1 MIQTMFKKYFLGIL
15 LCVTVL
21 FPFSASAA
29 QDLEVAGWIPY
40 WRADQGI
47 RDAKKH
53 LDQIDALYP
62 FVFTLKNDGSLKDLG
77 KLSGR
82 SWKSLFSAARSE
94 DIEIIPTVM
103 TSDGYLVHTLLSD
116 SKSRRAH
123 IKEIVKMVERGR
135 YDGVGIDYETKRAE
149 TKDFF
154 SLFLKELKKE
164 LHGKI
169 LTCTIEARTPPESL
183 YKVVPDTI
191 AYSNDYK
198 EIGKHCDRIDIMAY
212 DQQRAD
218 LKLNEA
224 KAGEPYMPVADADW
238 VEKVVALAV
247 ASLPKEKLVLGI
259 ASYGNHYAITV
270 APDWYRDYRRIG
282 ALNVP
287 DILDVAKEY
296 KVKPSRN
303 RAGEMSFSYIPKS
316 SHVKLS
322 KSLKI
327 PKDTKSGNVVAAR
340 ALAHANKT
348 GEEVTF
354 NYASYSD
361 AGAMEAKIDL
371 AKKYGLL
378 GIAFFKI
385 DGEEDQAV
393 WKALE

>member
-1 MIQTMFKKYFLGIL
+1 MFKKYFLGIL

-183 YKVVPDTI
+183 YKGVPDTI
-191 AYSNDYK
+191 TYSKDYK
-198 EIGKHCDRIDIMAY
+198 EIGKDGDRTDIMA
-212 DQQRAD
+212 
-218 LKLNEA
+218 
-224 KAGEPYMPVADADW
+224 
-238 VEKVVALAV
+238 
-247 ASLPKEKLVLGI
+247 
-259 ASYGNHYAITV
+259 
-270 APDWYRDYRRIG
+270 
-282 ALNVP
+282 
-287 DILDVAKEY
+287 
-296 KVKPSRN
+296 
-303 RAGEMSFSYIPKS
+303 
-316 SHVKLS
+316 
-322 KSLKI
+322 
-327 PKDTKSGNVVAAR
+327 
-340 ALAHANKT
+340 
-348 GEEVTF
+348 
-354 NYASYSD
+354 
-361 AGAMEAKIDL
+361 
-371 AKKYGLL
+371 
-378 GIAFFKI
+378 
-385 DGEEDQAV
+385 
-393 WKALE
+393 